1 MNRLLTA
8 HPADAAALG
17 EWITDAERAAAAAF
31 GSERRRREYLTW
43 RAVVRRTL
51 GPGLRIGYDPLG
63 APVLPD
69 LSLHLSVTHCADCV
83 AVALSEAPCAV
94 DAEPA
99 DRDFSRV
106 LARCLTPSEV
116 ALSADPCWPAVAW
129 CAKET
134 LYKYARRRELD
145 LCRDLQL
152 VGADLAAGRVAGRI
166 GDGAPLPMRIH
177 RVEGVL
183 IVSLFGDPEAPE
195 RMERIRF

>member
-8 HPADAAALG
+8 VPADAAALG
-17 EWITDAERAAAAAF
+17 GWITDAERAVAATF

-51 GPGLRIGYDPLG
+51 GAGLRIDYDPLG

-69 LSLHLSVTHCADCV
+69 LPLHLSVAHCAGCV
-83 AVALSEAPCAV
+83 VVALSEEPCAV
-94 DAEPA
+94 DAEPS

-106 LARCLTPSEV
+106 RARYLTPSEE

-134 LYKYARRRELD
+134 LYKYARRPGLD
-145 LCRDLQL
+145 LCRDLPL
-152 VGADLAAGRVAGRI
+152 VGADLAAGRVTGRI
-166 GDGAPLPMRIH
+166 EGGAPLTMRID
-177 RVEGVL
+177 RPGEVL
-183 IVSLFGDPEAPE
+183 VVSRFDDLEAPVSVE
-195 RMERIRF
+195 QLRF